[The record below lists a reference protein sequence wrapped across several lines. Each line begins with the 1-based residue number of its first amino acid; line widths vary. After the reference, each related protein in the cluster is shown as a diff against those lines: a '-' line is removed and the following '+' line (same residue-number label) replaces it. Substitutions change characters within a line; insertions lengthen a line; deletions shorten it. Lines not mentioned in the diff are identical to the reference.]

1 MSMRLNLSTTSR
13 RVKPKPRG
21 PVEAFLPAIVWRA
34 SQCGWIRIGK
44 TEHGH
49 DVWEKPNGERM
60 IIRAGAEPLVPVRPT
75 KRMMREDYDLLEVLA
90 RCFPHLRLT
99 RLI

>member
-1 MSMRLNLSTTSR
+1 MSMRPYLSTTSR

-34 SQCGWIRIGK
+34 SQCGWIRIDK
-44 TEHGH
+44 TERARCLGEAERRT
-49 DVWEKPNGERM
+49 DV
-60 IIRAGAEPLVPVRPT
+60 IRTGAEPLVPVRPT
-75 KRMMREDYDLLEVLA
+75 KRPLAEDYDLLGVLA

>member
-1 MSMRLNLSTTSR
+1 MAMRPYLPTTSR
-13 RVKPKPRG
+13 GVRPKPPG
-21 PVEAFLPAIVWRA
+21 PVEAFLLAIVWRA
-34 SQCGWIRIGK
+34 SQCGWIRIDK

-60 IIRAGAEPLVPVRPT
+60 IIRAGAEPRPT
-75 KRMMREDYDLLEVLA
+75 KRSLAEDYDLLGVLA

>member
-1 MSMRLNLSTTSR
+1 MSVRPYLSTTNR

-34 SQCGWIRIGK
+34 SQCGWIQIDK
-44 TEHGH
+44 T

-75 KRMMREDYDLLEVLA
+75 KRPLAEDYDLLGVLVG
-90 RCFPHLRLT
+90 CFPHLRLI

>member
-1 MSMRLNLSTTSR
+1 MSMRPYLSIATR
-13 RVKPKPRG
+13 LVKPKPCG

-34 SQCGWIRIGK
+34 SQCGWIRIDK

-60 IIRAGAEPLVPVRPT
+60 IIRAGAEPLVPVRPR
-75 KRMMREDYDLLEVLA
+75 KRTLPEDYDLLEVLA
-90 RCFPHLRLT
+90 RCFPHLRLK